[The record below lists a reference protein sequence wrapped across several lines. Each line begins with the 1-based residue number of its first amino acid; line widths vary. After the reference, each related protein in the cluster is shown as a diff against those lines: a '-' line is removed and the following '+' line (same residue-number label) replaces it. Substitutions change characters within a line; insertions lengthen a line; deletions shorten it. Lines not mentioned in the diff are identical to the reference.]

1 MLEDPVDA
9 GQGPVIEPLEDIPF
23 KDEAFAVSLV
33 RVDHL
38 FEGKQVVLDAP
49 ISNQVDDPDP
59 TPTKETFYRIVVSSG
74 ASYGNSLW
82 KQYLLLLR
90 VVHHTCDQFQ
100 VYYR

>member
-1 MLEDPVDA
+1 MLEDSVDA

-38 FEGKQVVLDAP
+38 FEGKQVVVVLDAP

-74 ASYGNSLW
+74 ASVWKLPLEAISVVVACCTSYG
-82 KQYLLLLR
+82 
-90 VVHHTCDQFQ
+90 
-100 VYYR
+100 